1 VVNVMGAAGRRWWR
15 EFPERVDAGMFGAF
29 AVFAGLVALLSGFPE
44 HRVWGVCAA
53 AGYCCAALISLSG
66 LPQWMSQWLPQW
78 LPRLFQRRDLTLGAA
93 LAGAIV
99 VPLCWLAVAG
109 QAMPEV
115 DVVERSAVLLVR
127 HGLLYETS
135 AQVVS
140 SHQVFGYNPYLPGMA
155 VFGLPYA
162 LLGPGMWTD
171 MRLWSGV
178 TFAALLWLALRE
190 VGAPEAAR
198 RTAWLV
204 ASPLIA
210 FSFAVSGNDL
220 PVLGLICLGL
230 AYARGRPVAAGL
242 ALGAAAAMKATAW
255 PALLVAGVMFA
266 RRDGPKEAGQF
277 AMAAAAVLAVLAGPM
292 TVAQPRALVQNT
304 ILFPLGLTSVKS
316 AAASP
321 LPGHLL
327 ASTGQAGH
335 DAAIALLIAV
345 GLAIAAAITVRPPR
359 TVEAAA
365 RYLALALA
373 LMFTLAPAT
382 RWGYFVFPLGIYA
395 WLWLSGLG
403 LSGIGADRQPAGSRV
418 RETELMHQR

>member
-1 VVNVMGAAGRRWWR
+1 
-15 EFPERVDAGMFGAF
+15 MFGAF

-44 HRVWGVCAA
+44 HRVWGMCAA
-53 AGYCCAALISLSG
+53 GGYCGAALISLSG
-66 LPQWMSQWLPQW
+66 LPQ
-78 LPRLFQRRDLTLGAA
+78 RLCQRRDLTLAVG
-93 LAGAIV
+93 LAGAVV
-99 VPLCWLAVAG
+99 VPLCWLAAAG

-115 DVVERSAVLLVR
+115 GVVERSASMLLR

-140 SHQVFGYNPYLPGMA
+140 SHQAFGYNPYLPGMA

-162 LLGPGMWTD
+162 VFGPGLWTD

-178 TFAALLWLALRE
+178 AFTALFWLALRE
-190 VGAPEAAR
+190 AGAPEAAR

-210 FSFAVSGNDL
+210 FSLVVSGNDL

-230 AYARGRPVAAGL
+230 TYARGRPVAAGL

-255 PALLVAGVMFA
+255 PALLVAGILFA
-266 RRDGPKEAGQF
+266 RRDGPKEAGRF
-277 AMAAAAVLAVLAGPM
+277 AGAAAAVLAVVAGPM
-292 TVAQPRALVQNT
+292 AVAQPRALVQNT

-316 AAASP
+316 TAASP

-327 ASTGQAGH
+327 ASTGPAGH
-335 DAAIALLIAV
+335 IAAIVLLVTAGLAVAAAIA
-345 GLAIAAAITVRPPR
+345 VRPPQ
-359 TVEAAA
+359 TVQAAA

-382 RWGYFVFPLGIYA
+382 RWGYFVYPLGIYA
-395 WLWLSGLG
+395 WLWLSG
-403 LSGIGADRQPAGSRV
+403 IARDRQPVGSRA